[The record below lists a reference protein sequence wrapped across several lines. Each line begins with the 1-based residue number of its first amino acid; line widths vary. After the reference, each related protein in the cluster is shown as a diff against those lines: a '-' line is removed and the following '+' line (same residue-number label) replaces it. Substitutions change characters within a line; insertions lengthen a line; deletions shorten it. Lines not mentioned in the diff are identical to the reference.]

1 MTLAAVTLDDKYEL
15 ESGRIYLTGAQALV
29 RLPMLQRLRDQ
40 RAGLN
45 TACFISGYR
54 GSPVHNVDRE
64 LWRARKFLSKHHIQF
79 QPAVNEDLAVSSIW
93 GSQQAG
99 VQPDAKFDGVYG
111 MWYGKGP
118 GLDRS
123 IDALRHAN
131 LIGTSKHC
139 GVLAVVGDDHGM
151 KSSDVPA
158 TCEPTFI
165 DLQMPIL
172 YPANVQEVLDLGLY
186 GWAMSRFCGA
196 WVGFKIVADAVDA
209 SASVHIDPHRVEIV
223 IPDEFRFPADGVN
236 LRIPDLWTDQE
247 PRLVQHKIRAA
258 LAFGQ
263 ANRLNRVAL
272 ESPRPRLGIVAS
284 GKAYLDLRQAL
295 HEFGLDEKRAAEA
308 GITIYKVSM
317 PFPMAADDIR
327 RFATGLEEVLVVEEK
342 RRIIETQVKDAIYAL
357 PDGKRPRV
365 VGRTDESGALLVP
378 EIGELTPDDVTRAL
392 GRRLQP
398 FHASERVTARMAFLE
413 AKIKS
418 AQARE
423 KLKLARLPYFCSGC
437 PHNTS
442 TKVPEGSRG
451 LGGVG
456 CHFMSTYMD
465 RNVSTHTH
473 MGGEGATWIGQ
484 SPFVETKHVFQNLG
498 DGTYYHS
505 GLLAIRACVAAN
517 VNITYKILF
526 NDAVAMTGGQPVDGP
541 LTVPMISHQVHAE
554 GVKRIAVVSD
564 EPDKY
569 PLGTNF
575 APGTTVH
582 HRSELDAV
590 QRDLR
595 EWPGVS
601 VLIYDQVC
609 AAEKRRRRKRGLM
622 DDPARRIF
630 INESVC
636 EGCGDCSVKSNCL
649 SVVPIET
656 EFGRKRAIDQSNCNK
671 DYSCVEGFCPS
682 FVSVMGGRPRRAGA
696 RVKAPAGLDTL
707 PAPSAPQIAAGD
719 SYGIMVTGVGGTGV
733 VTIGALLG
741 MAAHL
746 EGKGCAVV
754 DQLGMAQKGGA
765 VVSHI
770 RIANRPE
777 DIYAARLD
785 RGSADL
791 LLGCDMLVAGGDQAL
806 DTVDPSRTRAVINT
820 QESITGHFTRNPD
833 LQFPTQDVLQ
843 RIVSTVASGKLDLIE
858 ATRVASGLMG
868 DSIATNLF
876 VLGYAYQ
883 KGLLPL
889 SAESILKA
897 IELNAVAVESSKET
911 FAWGRRAAV
920 DMASVAAL
928 ARPSAV
934 VRPRAIAKTADE
946 AVAKR
951 IEMLTA
957 YQNGAYAERY
967 RALVER
973 VRKAEAE
980 KAKGRAG
987 LADAVA
993 RYAYKLMAY
1002 KDEYEVARL
1011 YTEGEFERLLKEQF
1025 EGDFKLVFHL
1035 APPLLAPRD
1044 PKTGELQKRMFGPW
1058 MFTAFRLMA
1067 KLKGLRGTPF
1077 DIFGYTEERKTE
1089 RRLIAEYE
1097 RVVDE
1102 LVAKLD
1108 QDNHAIAVEIARIPE
1123 QIRGFGH
1130 VKEKNL
1136 KTAKARE
1143 AELLASFRSPSAA
1156 PRAAE

>member
-1 MTLAAVTLDDKYEL
+1 
-15 ESGRIYLTGAQALV
+15 
-29 RLPMLQRLRDQ
+29 
-40 RAGLN
+40 
-45 TACFISGYR
+45 
-54 GSPVHNVDRE
+54 
-64 LWRARKFLSKHHIQF
+64 
-79 QPAVNEDLAVSSIW
+79 
-93 GSQQAG
+93 
-99 VQPDAKFDGVYG
+99 
-111 MWYGKGP
+111 
-118 GLDRS
+118 
-123 IDALRHAN
+123 
-131 LIGTSKHC
+131 
-139 GVLAVVGDDHGM
+139 
-151 KSSDVPA
+151 
-158 TCEPTFI
+158 
-165 DLQMPIL
+165 
-172 YPANVQEVLDLGLY
+172 
-186 GWAMSRFCGA
+186 
-196 WVGFKIVADAVDA
+196 AD
-209 SASVHIDPHRVEIV
+209 
-223 IPDEFRFPADGVN
+223 
-236 LRIPDLWTDQE
+236 
-247 PRLVQHKIRAA
+247 
-258 LAFGQ
+258 
-263 ANRLNRVAL
+263 
-272 ESPRPRLGIVAS
+272 
-284 GKAYLDLRQAL
+284 
-295 HEFGLDEKRAAEA
+295 
-308 GITIYKVSM
+308 
-317 PFPMAADDIR
+317 
-327 RFATGLEEVLVVEEK
+327 
-342 RRIIETQVKDAIYAL
+342 
-357 PDGKRPRV
+357 
-365 VGRTDESGALLVP
+365 
-378 EIGELTPDDVTRAL
+378 
-392 GRRLQP
+392 
-398 FHASERVTARMAFLE
+398 
-413 AKIKS
+413 
-418 AQARE
+418 
-423 KLKLARLPYFCSGC
+423 
-437 PHNTS
+437 
-442 TKVPEGSRG
+442 
-451 LGGVG
+451 
-456 CHFMSTYMD
+456 
-465 RNVSTHTH
+465 
-473 MGGEGATWIGQ
+473 
-484 SPFVETKHVFQNLG
+484 
-498 DGTYYHS
+498 
-505 GLLAIRACVAAN
+505 

-569 PLGTNF
+569 PLGTSF

-582 HRSELDAV
+582 HRSELDSV

-609 AAEKRRRRKRGLM
+609 AAEKRRRRKRGLL

-656 EFGRKRAIDQSNCNK
+656 EFGRKRAIDQSSCNK

-682 FVSVMGGRPRRAGA
+682 FVSVMGGRPRRGGA
-696 RVKAPAGLDTL
+696 RVKAPAGLETL
-707 PAPSAPQIAAGD
+707 PVPRMPQIAAGD

-746 EGKGCAVV
+746 EDKGCAVV

-806 DTVDPSRTRAVINT
+806 DTVDPSRTHAVINT
-820 QESITGHFTRNPD
+820 QESITGHFTRDPD

-920 DMASVAAL
+920 DMAAVAAL
-928 ARPSAV
+928 ARPPAV
-934 VRPRAIAKTADE
+934 VRPRAIAKTLDE

-951 IEMLTA
+951 VEMLTA
-957 YQNGAYAERY
+957 YQNSAYAERF

-973 VRKAEAE
+973 VRKAEGDR
-980 KAKGRAG
+980 AKGRTG

-1011 YTEGEFERLLKEQF
+1011 YTDGEFEKLLHEQF
-1025 EGDFKLVFHL
+1025 EGDYKLVFHM
-1035 APPLLAPRD
+1035 APPLLSPRD
-1044 PKTGELQKRMFGPW
+1044 PKTGELQKRKFGPW
-1058 MFTAFRLMA
+1058 MFKAFRLMA
-1067 KLKGLRGTPF
+1067 LLKGLRGTPF
-1077 DIFGYTEERKTE
+1077 DIFGYSAERKME
-1089 RRLIAEYE
+1089 RQLIADYE
-1097 RVVDE
+1097 RMVDE

-1108 QDNHAIAVEIARIPE
+1108 QDNHGIAVEIARIPE

-1130 VKEKNL
+1130 VKEKHL
-1136 KTAKARE
+1136 KTAKVRE
-1143 AELLASFRSPSAA
+1143 AELLASFRAPPSKT
-1156 PRAAE
+1156 RAAE

>member
-1 MTLAAVTLDDKYEL
+1 L
-15 ESGRIYLTGAQALV
+15 
-29 RLPMLQRLRDQ
+29 
-40 RAGLN
+40 
-45 TACFISGYR
+45 F
-54 GSPVHNVDRE
+54 
-64 LWRARKFLSKHHIQF
+64 
-79 QPAVNEDLAVSSIW
+79 
-93 GSQQAG
+93 
-99 VQPDAKFDGVYG
+99 
-111 MWYGKGP
+111 
-118 GLDRS
+118 RS
-123 IDALRHAN
+123 
-131 LIGTSKHC
+131 
-139 GVLAVVGDDHGM
+139 
-151 KSSDVPA
+151 
-158 TCEPTFI
+158 
-165 DLQMPIL
+165 
-172 YPANVQEVLDLGLY
+172 
-186 GWAMSRFCGA
+186 
-196 WVGFKIVADAVDA
+196 
-209 SASVHIDPHRVEIV
+209 
-223 IPDEFRFPADGVN
+223 
-236 LRIPDLWTDQE
+236 
-247 PRLVQHKIRAA
+247 
-258 LAFGQ
+258 
-263 ANRLNRVAL
+263 
-272 ESPRPRLGIVAS
+272 
-284 GKAYLDLRQAL
+284 
-295 HEFGLDEKRAAEA
+295 
-308 GITIYKVSM
+308 
-317 PFPMAADDIR
+317 
-327 RFATGLEEVLVVEEK
+327 
-342 RRIIETQVKDAIYAL
+342 
-357 PDGKRPRV
+357 
-365 VGRTDESGALLVP
+365 
-378 EIGELTPDDVTRAL
+378 
-392 GRRLQP
+392 
-398 FHASERVTARMAFLE
+398 
-413 AKIKS
+413 
-418 AQARE
+418 
-423 KLKLARLPYFCSGC
+423 
-437 PHNTS
+437 
-442 TKVPEGSRG
+442 
-451 LGGVG
+451 
-456 CHFMSTYMD
+456 
-465 RNVSTHTH
+465 
-473 MGGEGATWIGQ
+473 
-484 SPFVETKHVFQNLG
+484 
-498 DGTYYHS
+498 
-505 GLLAIRACVAAN
+505 
-517 VNITYKILF
+517 
-526 NDAVAMTGGQPVDGP
+526 
-541 LTVPMISHQVHAE
+541 
-554 GVKRIAVVSD
+554 
-564 EPDKY
+564 
-569 PLGTNF
+569 
-575 APGTTVH
+575 
-582 HRSELDAV
+582 
-590 QRDLR
+590 
-595 EWPGVS
+595 
-601 VLIYDQVC
+601 
-609 AAEKRRRRKRGLM
+609 
-622 DDPARRIF
+622 
-630 INESVC
+630 
-636 EGCGDCSVKSNCL
+636 DCSVKSNCL

-707 PAPSAPQIAAGD
+707 PAPRNPEIAAGD

-920 DMASVAAL
+920 DMAAVSAL
-928 ARPSAV
+928 ARPPAV
-934 VRPRAIAKTADE
+934 VRPRAIAKTLDE

-951 IEMLTA
+951 VEMLTA
-957 YQNGAYAERY
+957 YQNSAYAQRY
-967 RALVER
+967 SALIDR

-980 KAKGRAG
+980 KAKGRTG

-1011 YTEGEFERLLKEQF
+1011 YTDGQFETLLREQF
-1025 EGDFKLVFHL
+1025 EGDYKLVFHL

-1044 PKTGELQKRMFGPW
+1044 PKTGELQKRKFGPW
-1058 MFTAFRLMA
+1058 MFKAFRLMA
-1067 KLKGLRGTPF
+1067 SLKGLRGTPF

-1089 RRLIAEYE
+1089 RRLIADYE
-1097 RVVDE
+1097 RMVDE
-1102 LVAKLD
+1102 LVGKLS

-1143 AELLASFRSPSAA
+1143 ADLLASFRAPPSET
-1156 PRAAE
+1156 RAAE